1 MKNINSL
8 AIEESIKNLPG
19 IKGVKIVS
27 DKEEISEVHILASD
41 KKTPKQLI
49 RDIESTVMVEHDLKL
64 DHKIISIAQLSNEE
78 IFTDDDSR
86 LLINGFSKSVKNNH
100 SEISVELSNGDKIF
114 EGKASGI
121 TTSTNKLKLFSEATL
136 NAIEKFL
143 GNVCHLLP
151 SDLRVVS
158 IGNNEAILVSVI
170 ILDNKKENCFLGSAL
185 IRGEKELSVIKAT
198 LNAVNRRL
206 IVLDS

>member
-1 MKNINSL
+1 MENINSL

-19 IKGVKIVS
+19 IKGVKVVS
-27 DKEEISEVHILASD
+27 DKEKISEIHILASD

-64 DHKIISIAQLSNEE
+64 DHKIISIAQLSDEE

-100 SEISVELSNGDKIF
+100 SEISVELANGDNIF

-121 TTSTNKLKLFSEATL
+121 TTSENKLKLFSEATL

-143 GNVCHLLP
+143 GDVCHLLP

-170 ILDNKKENCFLGSAL
+170 ILDDKNENCFLGSAL
-185 IRGEKELSVIKAT
+185 IKGEKELSVIKAT